1 MPSPFSYGSDPYEEM
16 RRRPVIH
23 RRSSTGSRSRAEAR
37 VEACGSSRSE
47 RVASQDGVAI
57 TAELP
62 GVSEEDLEVS
72 VHRDT
77 VTVKGQRKLELES
90 VSSYHRR
97 ERGGSSFSRTLSLP
111 FRVDPDNVEASYR
124 HGVLRLSLHRP
135 EEDRPKRIS
144 IRSN

>member
-16 RRRPVIH
+16 RRVQNEMNRMLQ
-23 RRSSTGSRSRAEAR
+23 RAPQRESGYPSMN
-37 VEACGSSRSE
+37 VY
-47 RVASQDGVAI
+47 VSQDGVAI
-57 TAELP
+57 TVELP
-62 GVSEEDLEVS
+62 GVSEEDLEIS

-77 VTVKGQRKLELES
+77 VTVKGKRNLGVED

-97 ERGGSSFSRTLSLP
+97 ERGGSSFARTLSLP
-111 FRVDPDNVEASYR
+111 FRVDPDNVDASYR

>member
-1 MPSPFSYGSDPYEEM
+1 MPSPLGYWSDPYEEM
-16 RRRPVIH
+16 RRIQHDMNRVLQRTP
-23 RRSSTGSRSRAEAR
+23 RRESGYPA
-37 VEACGSSRSE
+37 VN
-47 RVASQDGVAI
+47 VYVSQDGVAI

-62 GVSEEDLEVS
+62 GVSEDDLEVS

-77 VTVKGQRKLELES
+77 VTVKGERKLELEG

-144 IRSN
+144 VRSS

>member
-1 MPSPFSYGSDPYEEM
+1 MPYPFSYGGDPYEEL
-16 RRRPVIH
+16 RRIQNEM
-23 RRSSTGSRSRAEAR
+23 TR
-37 VEACGSSRSE
+37 VLQRTSQRESGYPAMN
-47 RVASQDGVAI
+47 VYVSQDGVAI

-77 VTVKGQRKLELES
+77 VSIKGERKLDLEG
-90 VSSYHRR
+90 VANYHRR

-144 IRSN
+144 VRAN

>member
-16 RRRPVIH
+16 RRVQN
-23 RRSSTGSRSRAEAR
+23 EMNR
-37 VEACGSSRSE
+37 VLQRTSQRESGYPAMN
-47 RVASQDGVAI
+47 VYVSQDGVAI

-77 VTVKGQRKLELES
+77 VTVKGKRKLDLER

-97 ERGGSSFSRTLSLP
+97 ERGGTSFSRTLSLP

-124 HGVLRLSLHRP
+124 YGVLRLSLHRP

-144 IRSN
+144 VRSN